1 MIASHETYA
10 DPFPASDPKR
20 PECARPC
27 WRELF
32 GIALETLPSAE
43 FRLEEFLDRIETRR

>member
-1 MIASHETYA
+1 MIALQEPYA
-10 DPFPASDPKR
+10 DPFPEPVGAP
-20 PECARPC
+20 PEYARPC

>member
-10 DPFPASDPKR
+10 VPLPASASKP